1 MELSLKKSMRK
12 YLHTDK
18 QIDTMLLYFSNIIF
32 EKTNIDI
39 LKLNL
44 NLGKAFRQWNSVVS

>member
-1 MELSLKKSMRK
+1 MELSLKKSMRT

-18 QIDTMLLYFSNIIF
+18 QIDILLLYYSNIIL

-39 LKLNL
+39 FKLKL